1 MSSFGDFTF
10 KKAIEVNAARDIVN
24 CDEISYDYKQQAY
37 LNIIEY
43 YHENLDNEVLTKYL
57 EKLDIEYL
65 NHANARVM
73 IAYMVDMN
81 MFDKAFQ
88 AVKLYGFDEIDSE
101 ELYRLADY
109 GVEDSNGFLMR
120 ICFPSVSICTNPVR
134 SMSGFWYISSTII
147 RVTWKN
153 WQVFLR
159 RCVTVSEIFPCWQKI
174 HWHR

>member
-1 MSSFGDFTF
+1 M
-10 KKAIEVNAARDIVN
+10 
-24 CDEISYDYKQQAY
+24 
-37 LNIIEY
+37 
-43 YHENLDNEVLTKYL
+43 LTKYL

-109 GVEDSNGFLMR
+109 GVEDSKGFLNEEQL
-120 ICFPSVSICTNPVR
+120 SN
-134 SMSGFWYISSTII
+134 
-147 RVTWKN
+147 
-153 WQVFLR
+153 
-159 RCVTVSEIFPCWQKI
+159 
-174 HWHR
+174 